1 MPVIPL
7 GIGSYKRSDGLVPE
21 VVLRNLYL
29 EKDDSGISPDKM
41 LRIQRPGLT
50 RSATLSG
57 VGRGIHY
64 RTATVEQL
72 AVSGGNLYANG
83 ISKGI
88 IAGADRVAIA
98 STPFLSVIVGGGFAY
113 RYDTALG
120 NLPLPDDAP
129 DNATVQDVD
138 QLNGYAI
145 LLQPSGRFYWL
156 VPGETTIDALNF
168 ATAES
173 LPDKAVAVRRL
184 GDEFWIFGQ
193 ENVEVWQPTGDADA
207 PFQRASGRN
216 FERGCLYRDA
226 VRRFDNTLVWVG
238 DDYQVYRASSVPQV
252 ISDSG
257 IAERIRKATDACT
270 AWTFGVDGHSFYV
283 LTIPGQGRFAYDA
296 ATQAWSEFTWPAGYG
311 YQVNGQTIAA
321 SDVDGRVW
329 RVDANALTDDGEVF
343 ERAVTA
349 TVSIVGKPPRND
361 SVSIGTGCS
370 GDTTIR
376 LRWKDGQDGYPEYY
390 EDISVLAPFDIG
402 TMYRLGQPDQ
412 PYRTLEVSC
421 VTPERI
427 RFAGMM
433 ANEAW
438 R

>member
-1 MPVIPL
+1 MPLVPL

-29 EKDDSGISPDKM
+29 EKDDSGISPDKT
-41 LRIQRPGLT
+41 LRIQRPGLA
-50 RSATLSG
+50 RISDVGG

-64 RTATVEQL
+64 RTATGERL
-72 AVSGGNLYANG
+72 FVSGLTLYSNDVSRG
-83 ISKGI
+83 PIKGT
-88 IAGADRVAIA
+88 DRVAIA
-98 STPFLSVIVGGGFAY
+98 STPFLSVIVGGGAAY
-113 RYDTALG
+113 HYDTAIAD
-120 NLPLPDDAP
+120 LPLPDDAP
-129 DNATVQDVD
+129 DDAVVQDVD

-257 IAERIRKATDACT
+257 IAERIRKAIDACT
-270 AWTFGVDGHSFYV
+270 AWTFGIDGHSFYV

-296 ATQAWSEFTWPAGYG
+296 ATQAWSEFTWPVGYG

-321 SDVDGRVW
+321 SDTDGRVW
-329 RVDANALTDDGEVF
+329 RVDADALTDDGAVF
-343 ERAVTA
+343 KRTITA
-349 TVSIVGKPPRND
+349 TVPITGKPPRND
-361 SVSIGTGCS
+361 SVSIGVGCS
-370 GDTTIR
+370 ADTTIQ
-376 LRWKDGQDGYPEYY
+376 LRWKDGQEAFPDYY
-390 EDISVLAPFDIG
+390 EDIEVRAPFDIG

-421 VTPERI
+421 VTPERV

-433 ANEAW
+433 ANDAW